1 MSKLPVISGRE
12 MIRVLSKIGFVV
24 VGRKGSHTR
33 LKRRRDKEIL
43 IAIVP
48 MHRELARG
56 TLRSI
61 LRQANLT
68 VSAVTPHIGLFEKLQ
83 VVRIVE

>member
-12 MIRVLSKIGFVV
+12 MLKVLSKIGFTV
-24 VGRKGSHTR
+24 VGRKGSHVR
-33 LKRRRDKEIL
+33 LKRRRDKETL
-43 IAIVP
+43 IVIAP
-48 MHRELARG
+48 MHPELARG

-68 VSAVTPHIGLFEKLQ
+68 VEDLL
-83 VVRIVE
+83 RLL

>member
-1 MSKLPVISGRE
+1 MTKLPVISGRE
-12 MIRVLSKIGFVV
+12 MIRVLNRIGFVI
-24 VGRKGSHTR
+24 VGRKGSHAR

-43 IAIVP
+43 IVIVP

-68 VSAVTPHIGLFEKLQ
+68 VEDLL
-83 VVRIVE
+83 RLL

>member
-1 MSKLPVISGRE
+1 MKKAPIISGRE
-12 MIRVLSKIGFVV
+12 MVRVLNKIGFVI
-24 VGRKGSHTR
+24 VGRKGSHVR
-33 LKRRRDKEIL
+33 LKRRRDKEVL

-48 MHRELARG
+48 MHNELAKG

-68 VSAVTPHIGLFEKLQ
+68 VEDLLKLL
-83 VVRIVE
+83 

>member
-1 MSKLPVISGRE
+1 LSKLPVVSGRE
-12 MIRVLSKIGFVV
+12 IIRILTKIGFEI
-24 VGRKGSHTR
+24 VGRKGSHVR
-33 LKRRRDKEIL
+33 LKRRRNKELL
-43 IAIVP
+43 IVVVP

-68 VSAVTPHIGLFEKLQ
+68 LEDLL
-83 VVRIVE
+83 RLL

>member
-1 MSKLPVISGRE
+1 MSKLPVVSGRE
-12 MIRVLSKIGFVV
+12 IIRILTKIGFEI
-24 VGRKGSHTR
+24 VGRKGSHVR
-33 LKRRRDKEIL
+33 LKRRRNRELL
-43 IAIVP
+43 IVVVP

-68 VSAVTPHIGLFEKLQ
+68 NEDLLHLL
-83 VVRIVE
+83 